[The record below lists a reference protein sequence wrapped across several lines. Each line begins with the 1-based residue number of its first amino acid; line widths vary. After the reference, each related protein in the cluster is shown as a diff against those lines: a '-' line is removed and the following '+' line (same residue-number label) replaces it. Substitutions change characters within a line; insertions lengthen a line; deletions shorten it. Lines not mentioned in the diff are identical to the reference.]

1 MSGWVGSRLC
11 IWVACLSDRAGEAWV
26 VFRYSW
32 SGLVQSLRQSKQP
45 VSLAGYLDNTG
56 ESGQR
61 GPLNSHYRGEGKHHS
76 AVLGNYS
83 GKCHFR
89 CHLSTV
95 ITQVFFIT

>member
-61 GPLNSHYRGEGKHHS
+61 GPLNSHYREEGKHHS